1 MRSKSFPVLMV
12 TLAAVMIMVMGV
24 APIEAS
30 QYLGEVTW
38 TAQDSFGS
46 FTVKAAISRV
56 AGSYYEVQ
64 GQVQADGSIII
75 FSGGGVLV
83 GSNVILTVTQTMT
96 DPAAD
101 RQEAAV
107 MQISINQFSN
117 NGTFWALK
125 PIYYIPAG
133 LPSHLT
139 NPLPAIYPG
148 GASLESL
155 TERSQGEGVQK
166 GTLTVSGNPII
177 LATSNTIGSTMLL
190 MQD

>member
-1 MRSKSFPVLMV
+1 MRLKFFSVFVV
-12 TLAAVMIMVMGV
+12 TLAAVMIMVLGV

-38 TAQDSFGS
+38 TGQDSFGS

-56 AGSYYEVQ
+56 GGAYYEVQ
-64 GQVQADGSIII
+64 GQVQAEGSIII
-75 FSGGGVLV
+75 FSGGGVVV
-83 GSNVILTVTQTMT
+83 GSNLILTVTQTMT

-107 MQISINQFSN
+107 MQISVDKYSN

-125 PIYYIPAG
+125 PIYYIPAQ

-139 NPLPAIYPG
+139 QPLPLIYPA

-177 LATSNTIGSTMLL
+177 LATSNEGATMLL
-190 MQD
+190 LND

>member
-1 MRSKSFPVLMV
+1 MRLKSFSFFVV
-12 TLAAVMIMVMGV
+12 TLAAVMIMVLGV

-46 FTVKAAISRV
+46 FTVKAAISRI

-64 GQVQADGSIII
+64 GQVQGAGSIII

-83 GSNVILTVTQTMT
+83 GSNLILTVTQTMT
-96 DPAAD
+96 DPGAD
-101 RQEAAV
+101 KQEAAV
-107 MQISINQFSN
+107 MQISIDKTSN

-125 PIYYIPAG
+125 PIYYIPAE
-133 LPSHLT
+133 LPSHLSQ
-139 NPLPAIYPG
+139 PLPPVYPA
-148 GASLESL
+148 GASLESR

-177 LATSNTIGSTMLL
+177 LATSSEAANMLL
-190 MQD
+190 LHD